1 MNRSIR
7 VVLADDEPVILR
19 GLKKLIAWESLGL
32 EIVGEAC
39 DGIELKTLID
49 SAAPDLI
56 ISDISMPG
64 YSGID
69 IIRGIH
75 ESGRSI
81 KVVFISAYQE
91 FAYARQALQYGA
103 VDYLLK
109 PVNTGQLEQAA
120 GKAVALIRQESEEE
134 RNKERLKSYER
145 KKVSGTIEELLEQ
158 LTDGNKGAAVTLAR
172 LGNTAITR
180 FATICAVEIDEYSG
194 GSSRWEE
201 HERKLVEFALSNII
215 KETVESSGSGYVFRK
230 GERLCIL
237 LQHEQPDEPRSLI
250 DDLHQKINSYLKLQ
264 VTIGVGKPGGGLE
277 EADDSYRSAL
287 KALRSKYFCGLNRV
301 IEDDGAP
308 GALSSLTSPAPLADT
323 QLSLIE
329 ALKMLEKE
337 TASVRCKEL
346 LDQVEQ
352 LSGGSPAQAV
362 SHIYNTVLQLE
373 QELAEYSADAAAQQG
388 PSPLLLE
395 RFTAAPTYAALGAAF
410 CSAVEELFSQLA
422 GRLSGKEMPQL
433 LQVKAYV
440 EEHYAENI
448 TLESMAA
455 MLYMN
460 PYYFSSF
467 FKKHTGQN
475 FKHYLTE
482 VRLNHARR
490 LLLQSSLM
498 IYEIAEQV
506 GYNNARH
513 FSDMFKK
520 KFGRLPQEYKQ
531 SLKP

>member
-32 EIVGEAC
+32 EIVGEAS
-39 DGIELKTLID
+39 DGIELKALID

-91 FAYARQALQYGA
+91 FTYAREALQYGA
-103 VDYLLK
+103 LDYLIK

-120 GKAVALIRQESEEE
+120 GKAAALIRQESEEE
-134 RNKERLKSYER
+134 RNKEMLKSYER
-145 KKVSGTIEELLEQ
+145 KNVTGTIEELLEQ
-158 LTDGNKGAAVTLAR
+158 LTDGNKGAAAALVR
-172 LGNTAITR
+172 IGNTSITR
-180 FATICAVEIDEYSG
+180 YATVCAVETDEYSS

-215 KETVESSGSGYVFRK
+215 KETVESGGGYVFRK

-237 LQHEQPDEPRSLI
+237 LQHEQPDMPQELME
-250 DDLHQKINSYLKLQ
+250 DLHQKVNSYLKLQ
-264 VTIGVGKPGGGLE
+264 VTIGVGRPAGGIE
-277 EADDSYRSAL
+277 EADESYRSAL
-287 KALRSKYFCGLNRV
+287 KALKSKYFSGLNRV
-301 IEDDGAP
+301 IADDSGAQ
-308 GALSSLTSPAPLADT
+308 AAYDLSSTAGLAEV

-337 TASVRCKEL
+337 ECMLRAGEL
-346 LDQVEQ
+346 LAAVAR

-362 SHIYNTVLQLE
+362 THLYNTVVQLE
-373 QELAEYSADAAAQQG
+373 QELAEYSADAAAQHG

-395 RFTAAPTYAALGAAF
+395 QFTAAPTYAALGSAF
-410 CSAVEELFSQLA
+410 CTAVQQLFGQLA

-433 LQVKAYV
+433 LQMKAYV
-440 EEHYAENI
+440 EEHYSENI

-482 VRLNHARR
+482 VRMNHARR

-520 KFGRLPQEYKQ
+520 KFGKLPQEYKQ
-531 SLKP
+531 SWKP